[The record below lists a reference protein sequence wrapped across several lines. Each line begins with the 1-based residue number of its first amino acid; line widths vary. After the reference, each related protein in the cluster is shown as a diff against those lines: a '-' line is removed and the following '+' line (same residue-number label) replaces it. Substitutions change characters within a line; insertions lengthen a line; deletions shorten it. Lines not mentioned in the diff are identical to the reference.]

1 MRGTIMLM
9 FLLLAIILVVL
20 VPLNLDTTLGQIGRE
35 ETTAVSIV
43 SQNSIFKNDGLHII
57 GQIKNVGNKTLNF
70 VKVIGS
76 FYDQRNELLGTEFA
90 FLVPDEIISNRISN
104 FEINF
109 PSNNLHFKTISFY
122 TLTIAWQNPDG
133 SSGYSIMKPET
144 ETKKPP
150 IASMTVSSNPLEPQ
164 VGKNLSM
171 NIPIQSREK
180 TLLDRQPSPYPLK
193 ITYLGTI
200 GSEGLT
206 SGKFLQ
212 PANIE
217 YSDSN
222 NIIYVSDLNND
233 RIQIFDSNGHFISS
247 WEAPAYEFSH
257 PEAIEADAINGFV
270 YVSEI
275 ENNRIQKFD
284 SNGTFVT
291 KWGSAGSGNGQFNHP
306 GSIAIDSK
314 DKLLFV
320 TDIGNHRIEKFDMNG
335 NFISAWGTLG
345 KKEGQFDRPAGITYD
360 DTRKIIY
367 VADTNNNRIQKFD
380 INGSF
385 LGKWDSSGSR
395 VGQFDNPD
403 GIAFDDVSG
412 FIYVSDRKN
421 HRVLVFNEDGDSVYV
436 LDLAK
441 STNGLVIKP
450 RDIAI
455 DSAGKLFVVDKV
467 NSKIHVFST
476 KSSQ

>member
-1 MRGTIMLM
+1 MLM
-9 FLLLAIILVVL
+9 FLLLAIMLVVL
-20 VPLNLDTTLGQIGRE
+20 VPLNQDTTVGQIGRE
-35 ETTAVSIV
+35 ETTAVTIV
-43 SQNSIFKNDGLHII
+43 SQNSIFKDNGLHMI

-70 VKVIGS
+70 VKVIAS
-76 FYDQRNELLGTEFA
+76 FYNQRNESLGTEFA
-90 FLVPDEIISNRISN
+90 FLVPDEIIPNRVSN

-109 PSNNLHFKTISFY
+109 PSNNLQFKTINFY
-122 TLTIAWQNPDG
+122 TLTVAWQNPDG
-133 SSGYSIMKPET
+133 SSAYSIIKPET
-144 ETKKPP
+144 KTNETKTDKPS
-150 IASMTVSSNPLEPQ
+150 IVSMNVSSNPLVPQ
-164 VGKNLSM
+164 ADKNLSM
-171 NIPIQSREK
+171 TIPLQSRDK
-180 TLLDRQPSPYPLK
+180 ILLNRQPSPYPLK

-212 PANIE
+212 PASIE
-217 YSDSN
+217 YSAAN
-222 NIIYVSDLNND
+222 NMIYVSDLNND

-247 WEAPAYEFSH
+247 WDAPTYEFSH
-257 PEAIEADAINGFV
+257 PEAIAADSINGFV

-284 SNGTFVT
+284 INGT
-291 KWGSAGSGNGQFNHP
+291 
-306 GSIAIDSK
+306 
-314 DKLLFV
+314 
-320 TDIGNHRIEKFDMNG
+320 
-335 NFISAWGTLG
+335 
-345 KKEGQFDRPAGITYD
+345 
-360 DTRKIIY
+360 
-367 VADTNNNRIQKFD
+367 
-380 INGSF
+380 F
-385 LGKWDSSGSR
+385 LGKWDSSGAR

-403 GIAFDDVSG
+403 GIAFDNISG

-441 STNGLVIKP
+441 STHGLVIKP

-476 KSSQ
+476 KSSSQ